1 MHRSHLPKAE
11 RELRSRLAKLVH
23 EQPLLRGTL
32 TVRQVT
38 CGNANCRC
46 AKGNK
51 HEALYLTYGKQGK
64 PYQVFIPRDLHEQ
77 VRGWS
82 ENYRCVLE
90 LVEQL
95 CELSQEE
102 LKALKSKGK

>member
-1 MHRSHLPKAE
+1 MHRSHMPKAE

-38 CGNANCRC
+38 CGNPNCRC
-46 AKGNK
+46 ARGDK
-51 HEALYLTYGKQGK
+51 HEALYLTYGKAKK
-64 PYQVFIPRDLHEQ
+64 PYQVFIPRHLHDQ
-77 VRGWS
+77 VREWS
-82 ENYRCVLE
+82 KNYRSVLE

-102 LKALKSKGK
+102 LKVLKAKGK